1 MPEKSDYET
10 GARKYPVRT
19 GPDPND
25 DFSPDAAMNKPPG
38 KGGGLRDEQGAHD
51 KRHPQEDSP
60 EPDHIDPSPR
70 DTREAPAPNPNGQPI
85 KNP

>member
-10 GARKYPVRT
+10 GARKYPART

-25 DFSPDAAMNKPPG
+25 DFSPDAAMNRPP
-38 KGGGLRDEQGAHD
+38 KGGGLSDKTGAQG
-51 KRHPQEDSP
+51 KRHPKEDSP
-60 EPDHIDPSPR
+60 EPDHVDPSPR